1 MLVLHTWP
9 TPNGKKVP
17 ILLEELGLAYELHF
31 VDISKDEQFE
41 PSFLAIS
48 PNNKIPALIDRGAEG
63 GPLSIF
69 ESGAILEYL
78 ADRHGGAFLAASGHA
93 RWKTMEW
100 LYWQVGSLG
109 PMLGQLGFFGVRS
122 KEKAPLAIDRFAQE
136 ATRLLGVLDRRL
148 GEARYLAGDDYTI
161 ADIACYPWMV
171 GATTIMKDVLAEALA
186 DKEAITRWMA
196 DLAARPAVQRGMA
209 IKPPAVGG

>member
-1 MLVLHTWP
+1 MLVLHTWT

-17 ILLEELGLAYELHF
+17 ILMEELGLAYELHF

-41 PSFLAIS
+41 PNFLAIS
-48 PNNKIPALIDRGAEG
+48 PNNKIPALVDHGAEG

-78 ADRHGGAFLAASGHA
+78 ADKHHAFLAPSGHK
-93 RWKTMEW
+93 RWKAMEW

-109 PMLGQLGFFGVRS
+109 PMLGQLGFFAVRS
-122 KEKAPLAIDRFAQE
+122 KEKAPLAIDRFTEE
-136 ATRLLGVLDRRL
+136 AARLLGVLDRRL
-148 GEARYLAGDDYTI
+148 GEARYLAGDDYSI

-171 GATTIMKDVLAEALA
+171 GATTMMKDVLGETLAGKDGIARWLAELG
-186 DKEAITRWMA
+186 E
-196 DLAARPAVQRGMA
+196 RPAVQRGMA

>member
-1 MLVLHTWP
+1 MLVLHTWT

-17 ILLEELGLAYELHF
+17 ILMEELGLAYELHF

-48 PNNKIPALIDRGAEG
+48 PNNKIPALVDHGAAG

-78 ADRHGGAFLAASGHA
+78 ADKHHGFLAASGHA
-93 RWKTMEW
+93 RWKAMEW

-109 PMLGQLGFFGVRS
+109 PMLGQLGFFAVRA
-122 KEKAPLAIDRFAQE
+122 KEKAPLAIDRFTEE
-136 ATRLLGVLDRRL
+136 AARLLGVLDRRL
-148 GEARYLAGDDYTI
+148 SEARYLAGDDYTI

-171 GATTIMKDVLAEALA
+171 GATTMMKDVLADALA
-186 DKEAITRWMA
+186 GKDSIARWM
-196 DLAARPAVQRGMA
+196 DELGARPAVQRGMA
-209 IKPPAVGG
+209 IKPPVVAG

>member
-1 MLVLHTWP
+1 MLVLHTWT

-31 VDISKDEQFE
+31 VDIGKGEQFE
-41 PSFLAIS
+41 PEFLAIA
-48 PNNKIPALIDRGAEG
+48 PNNKIPALVDHGAEG

-78 ADRHGGAFLAASGHA
+78 ADRHGGFLARSGHA
-93 RWKTMEW
+93 RWKAMEW

-109 PMLGQLGFFGVRS
+109 PMLGQLGFFAVRS
-122 KEKAPLAIDRFAQE
+122 KDKAPLAIDRFTEE
-136 ATRLLGVLDRRL
+136 ADRLLGVLDRRL

-171 GATTIMKDVLAEALA
+171 GATTMMQEVLADTLA
-186 DKEAITRWMA
+186 GKAGIERWMA
-196 DLAARPAVQRGMA
+196 ELGERPAVQRGMA
-209 IKPPAVGG
+209 IKVPTPGS